1 MKNMSSIFFH
11 YSFQVE
17 AVFQREALRLI
28 MSQLVERIRCFGFKR
43 RNNAVGWADFLFLKY
58 CSMCAFKK

>member
-1 MKNMSSIFFH
+1 MKNMLSIFFH

-43 RNNAVGWADFLFLKY
+43 RNNAVGWADFGNFRD
-58 CSMCAFKK
+58 FDI